1 MTCAMVAG
9 WGLQITDAAEVSTQ
23 LAASQAHVESLKV
36 ALMERDSRLAQMQ
49 VTVVGSPHECR

>member
-1 MTCAMVAG
+1 MVAG

-49 VTVVGSPHECR
+49 VTVVGSPRECH